1 MLNEKAVLLL
11 EQTIKNNYQEVEY
24 SKTFDD
30 ENEFFYEFKINE
42 KISENDFSVL
52 EKKINELDNECYVK
66 LLRIS
71 GVYYNG
77 NKENEMINRIT
88 GKAFTSV
95 DELNKYLVFLEE
107 AKERDHRKIGQELDL
122 FCFSD

>member
-11 EQTIKNNYQEVEY
+11 EQIIKNNYKEVEY
-24 SKTFDD
+24 SKTFAD

-66 LLRIS
+66 L
-71 GVYYNG
+71 
-77 NKENEMINRIT
+77 
-88 GKAFTSV
+88 
-95 DELNKYLVFLEE
+95 
-107 AKERDHRKIGQELDL
+107 
-122 FCFSD
+122 